1 MSWTIFFI
9 SISIAILAVSLI
21 FYQTKKF
28 RLAKYT
34 AYISNLFAGASI
46 ASLIINHFLEG

>member
-1 MSWTIFFI
+1 MSWIIFFI
-9 SISIAILAVSLI
+9 SVSIAILAVSLI

-28 RLAKYT
+28 KMAKYM

-46 ASLIINHFLEG
+46 ASLIMNHFLEG